1 MYISKVSI
9 KNYRIFKNDKEYEI
23 NDINIPNLINNGS
36 GITVVAGENGCGKT
50 TILDAI
56 ASSILEYKA
65 DLFDIKDI
73 NNINEKTEIKVYA
86 DIPFKVLG
94 TFPNTEYE
102 FNGISFIGGI
112 RGRGNKSFLQ
122 SMVVHDQIFLKVNP
136 DDKPK
141 EGSPDLRL
149 SVNNPFSGKRFNDTD
164 VVYLD
169 KNRLFQTKSGTYNE
183 TKFDRLMEDF
193 NFQYNKKSKTIE
205 DLNIYLNENVKK
217 DKVEN
222 NFLAEAI
229 KKFEEISGYRVQLDF
244 IDNYQPF
251 DNACFVTRKDNNQ
264 QISLS
269 KIGSGYEMI
278 FSLLYSYYLSK
289 QNGKNMIILIDE
301 PELHL
306 HPKIQEKF
314 IKFLLD
320 ISKEVQVIM
329 TTHSPILIKQLLEND
344 YVKILILNNDITYS
358 KIGQKKLSYNSANE
372 INYLAFNLA
381 TEEYHNELY
390 EELKNRY
397 GANLGIKDFDTQFFI
412 NNQGETKSYPWKENP
427 NEVSLHTYIRN
438 QIHHQADNGKPSL
451 IDLESSI
458 GIMRNYL

>member
-86 DIPFKVLG
+86 DILFKVLG

-301 PELHL
+301 TELHL

-412 NNQGETKSYPWKENP
+412 NNQGETKSYPWKGNP

>member
-1 MYISKVSI
+1 MYISKVLL
-9 KNYRIFKNDKEYEI
+9 KNYRIFKSDKEYKI
-23 NDINIPNLINNGS
+23 DDINVPNMKNNGS
-36 GITVVAGENGCGKT
+36 GITVIAGENGCGKT

-56 ASSILEYKA
+56 ASSMLEYKA
-65 DLFDIKDI
+65 DLFDIKDM
-73 NNINEKTEIKVYA
+73 NNINEKTEIKVYS
-86 DIPFKVLG
+86 DKTFKVSG

-112 RGRGNKSFLQ
+112 RGRGNKSYLQ
-122 SMVVHDQIFLKVNP
+122 SMVVHDQIFLKVNSE
-136 DDKPK
+136 DKPK
-141 EGSPDLRL
+141 DGSPDLRL

-169 KNRLFQTKSGTYNE
+169 RNRLFQTKSGTYNE

-222 NFLAEAI
+222 EFLSEAI
-229 KKFEEISGYRVQLDF
+229 KKFEEISEYKIQLDF

-251 DNACFVTRKDNNQ
+251 NNACFVTRKDNNQ
-264 QISLS
+264 QILLS
-269 KIGSGYEMI
+269 RIGSGYEMI

-314 IKFLLD
+314 IDFLIN
-320 ISKEVQVIM
+320 ISKEVQVII
-329 TTHSPILIKQLLEND
+329 TTHSPILIKQLLENE
-344 YVKILILNNDITYS
+344 YVKILILNKDITYS
-358 KIGQKKLSYNSANE
+358 KIGQKKLPYNSANE

-390 EELKNRY
+390 EEIKNRY
-397 GANLGIKDFDTQFFI
+397 GANLGIKDFDNQFFV
-412 NNQGETKSYPWKENP
+412 NNKGEEKAYPWKGNP

-438 QIHHQADNGKPSL
+438 QIHHQADNGKASL
-451 IDLESSI
+451 MDLEISI
-458 GIMRNYL
+458 KVMRNYL

>member
-1 MYISKVSI
+1 MYISKVLL
-9 KNYRIFKNDKEYEI
+9 KNYRIFKSDKEYKI
-23 NDINIPNLINNGS
+23 DDINVPNMKNNGS
-36 GITVVAGENGCGKT
+36 GITVIAGENGCGKT

-56 ASSILEYKA
+56 ASSMLEYKA
-65 DLFDIKDI
+65 DLFDIKDM
-73 NNINEKTEIKVYA
+73 NNINEKTEIKVYS
-86 DIPFKVLG
+86 DKTFKVSG

-112 RGRGNKSFLQ
+112 RGRGNKSYLQ
-122 SMVVHDQIFLKVNP
+122 SMVVHDQIFLKVNSE
-136 DDKPK
+136 DKPK
-141 EGSPDLRL
+141 DGSPDLRL

-169 KNRLFQTKSGTYNE
+169 RNRLFQTKSGTYNE

-222 NFLAEAI
+222 EFLAEAI
-229 KKFEEISGYRVQLDF
+229 KKFEEISEYKIQLDF

-251 DNACFVTRKDNNQ
+251 NNACFVTRKDKNQ
-264 QISLS
+264 QILLS
-269 KIGSGYEMI
+269 RIGSGYEMI

-314 IKFLLD
+314 IDFLIN
-320 ISKEVQVIM
+320 ISKEVQVII
-329 TTHSPILIKQLLEND
+329 TTHSPILIKQLLENE
-344 YVKILILNNDITYS
+344 YVKILILNKDITYS
-358 KIGQKKLSYNSANE
+358 KIGQKKLPYNSANE

-390 EELKNRY
+390 EEIKNRY
-397 GANLGIKDFDTQFFI
+397 GANLGIKDFDCKQ
-412 NNQGETKSYPWKENP
+412 
-427 NEVSLHTYIRN
+427 
-438 QIHHQADNGKPSL
+438 
-451 IDLESSI
+451 
-458 GIMRNYL
+458 